1 MQFTNLFRYNG
12 YDKELARRES
22 SDGGGSCMLDSRYI
36 IAYGL
41 TTEESDYLR
50 KCSEEIECEV
60 LTARDFRDLMSTGHF
75 LSVISADRLDKEAV
89 VVLSEYFREVD
100 GNLTIRLLLGQEVAG
115 LTEAAHAE
123 AFENFSEL
131 KGKLPEL
138 LSKASKKAKS
148 AETTIH
154 TLANIMQV
162 RDLIENHPG
171 ITTHDL
177 AKAIDKNEATIR
189 RYIEILRIMR
199 NQITYDSN
207 RKTWSYR
214 H

>member
-1 MQFTNLFRYNG
+1 
-12 YDKELARRES
+12 
-22 SDGGGSCMLDSRYI
+22 MLDSRYI

-60 LTARDFRDLMSTGHF
+60 LTARDFRALMSTGHF

-89 VVLSEYFREVD
+89 VVLSEYFR
-100 GNLTIRLLLGQEVAG
+100 
-115 LTEAAHAE
+115 EAAHAE

-207 RKTWSYR
+207 RKIWSYR

>member
-138 LSKASKKAKS
+138 AVEGKQESEKCRKHDSYTCQYYAG
-148 AETTIH
+148 
-154 TLANIMQV
+154 
-162 RDLIENHPG
+162 PG
-171 ITTHDL
+171 
-177 AKAIDKNEATIR
+177 
-189 RYIEILRIMR
+189 
-199 NQITYDSN
+199 
-207 RKTWSYR
+207 SYR
-214 H
+214 KSSRNHHPRLGESHRQK